1 MHAAWTVRENI
12 RRIYLESGEK
22 RKQRE
27 SKKEENE
34 RIAEKRQKGK
44 ESRPMAGN
52 TFRSRQR
59 CVCVMWANSQQKVE
73 WRKIKVYC
81 TPPSAPLLDFFCRIP
96 TAPLCGTPL
105 FFDSSNDFLTCRRA
119 QFMAWQ
125 CVLLAKGDGNGT
137 VAPPQRGRTIR
148 QHPADGHWRILF

>member
-1 MHAAWTVRENI
+1 MHAAWTGRENI

-22 RKQRE
+22 GKQRE

-59 CVCVMWANSQQKVE
+59 CVCVM
-73 WRKIKVYC
+73 
-81 TPPSAPLLDFFCRIP
+81 
-96 TAPLCGTPL
+96 
-105 FFDSSNDFLTCRRA
+105 
-119 QFMAWQ
+119 
-125 CVLLAKGDGNGT
+125 
-137 VAPPQRGRTIR
+137 
-148 QHPADGHWRILF
+148 